1 MAPAVR
7 TRHLNAIAFVS
18 MMILM
23 LLGLGAATAT
33 TSKAVHIA
41 VDQHVEIE
49 QGRADIDGKPTGD
62 HSHAEGSLHLLGA
75 CAAVLGAGIAAV
87 ALSRARTKVAAAS
100 TSPVAQRY
108 RTRPVTPAVVVAQP
122 SRLALCVQIC

>member
-1 MAPAVR
+1 MRA
-7 TRHLNAIAFVS
+7 RHVHTIAFFS

-33 TSKAVHIA
+33 TSKAVHLA
-41 VDQHVEIE
+41 VDQHLEIE
-49 QGRADIDGKPTGD
+49 QRHADIDGNPAGD

-108 RTRPVTPAVVVAQP
+108 RTRPATPAVMGAQP